1 VSWRPKGTV
10 ESARARASAL
20 ACAREF
26 FSDRQV
32 LEVETPILTRHA
44 TMDANI
50 ESVVANLS
58 ARDVFLHTS
67 PEYHMKRLLA
77 AGYPD
82 IFQICRVFRGGEVGR
97 YHLPE
102 FSMVEWYRLGF
113 DLQAI
118 IRDSVEFINAILGD
132 RLVTTE
138 SIALSYQQAFEKAVD
153 LNPFDAG
160 IAELI
165 KTVGAD
171 DDLVGSLGEDRDAWL
186 DLAMASLVAPT
197 FEAQQLTVVYH
208 YPMTQA
214 SLARACPENSQLAD
228 RFEIYLGELELA
240 NGFVELTDATVQLQR
255 FERDQHLRREND
267 RTIHEIDSTLIDA
280 LREGLPQCA
289 GVAIGLDRLLMLKL
303 NANHINAVTTFVP
316 GN

>member
-1 VSWRPKGTV
+1 MSWQPNGTV
-10 ESARARASAL
+10 ENARARASAL

-26 FSDRQV
+26 FSARHV
-32 LEVETPILTRHA
+32 LEIETPILTSHA

-50 ESVVANLS
+50 ESVVAGVGG
-58 ARDVFLHTS
+58 REVFLHTS

-82 IFQICRVFRGGEVGR
+82 IFQICRVFRDGEAGQ

-113 DLQAI
+113 NLQAI
-118 IRDSVEFINAILGD
+118 IRDAVEFINALLGD
-132 RLVTTE
+132 RLVATE
-138 SIALSYQQAFEKAVD
+138 STALSYQRAFENAVG
-153 LNPFDAG
+153 LNPFDAS
-160 IAELI
+160 IAEI
-165 KTVGAD
+165 ISTVGAD
-171 DDLVGSLGEDRDAWL
+171 DDLVGALGEDRDAWL
-186 DLAMASLVAPT
+186 DLAMTSFVAATFDAS
-197 FEAQQLTVVYH
+197 QLTVVYH
-208 YPMTQA
+208 YPLTQA
-214 SLARACPENSQLAD
+214 SLARVCPDNNQLAD

-255 FERDQHLRREND
+255 FEREQHLRRENN
-267 RTIHEIDSTLIDA
+267 RTVHEIDTTLIDA

-303 NANHINAVTTFVP
+303 NANHINAVTTFAP